1 MKLKKIITL
10 ISIIFFVC
18 FMSGCSSIKKTL
30 TGGSEKNTDEFLVK
44 KKDPL
49 VLPPEFNDLPK
60 PQKQKNEEI
69 NEEESI
75 NFSGVFSGTDSK
87 KEKIKVSKGSLERSI
102 SNILNNK

>member
-18 FMSGCSSIKKTL
+18 FMSGCSSIKKTM
-30 TGGSEKNTDEFLVK
+30 TGSNIQNTDEFLVK

-75 NFSGVFSGTDSK
+75 DFTNILSESENK
-87 KEKIKVSKGSLERSI
+87 KEKIRKETS
-102 SNILNNK
+102 

>member
-1 MKLKKIITL
+1 MKLKKNITL
-10 ISIIFFVC
+10 ILIVFFAC
-18 FMSGCSSIKKTL
+18 FMLGCTSIKETL
-30 TGGSEKNTDEFLVK
+30 TGVSKQNTDEFLVK

-49 VLPPEFNDLPK
+49 VLPPKFNDLPK

-75 NFSGVFSGTDSK
+75 NFSEVFSGTDSK
-87 KEKIKVSKGSLERSI
+87 KEKINVSKGSLERSI

>member
-1 MKLKKIITL
+1 MKLKKNITL

-30 TGGSEKNTDEFLVK
+30 SGGSEKNTDEFLVK

-60 PQKQKNEEI
+60 PQKQKT
-69 NEEESI
+69 S
-75 NFSGVFSGTDSK
+75 FSKCGSNDAQGHCDEFCTQIV
-87 KEKIKVSKGSLERSI
+87 KIGPILGHFWLLQSLCASA
-102 SNILNNK
+102 K

>member
-1 MKLKKIITL
+1 MKLKKNITL
-10 ISIIFFVC
+10 ILIVFFAC
-18 FMSGCSSIKKTL
+18 FMLGCTSIKETL
-30 TGGSEKNTDEFLVK
+30 TGVSKQNTDEFLVK

-49 VLPPEFNDLPK
+49 VLPPKFNDLPK

-87 KEKIKVSKGSLERSI
+87 KEKINVSKGSLERAI